1 MLYLIEHTYA
11 LPVGKNLQAGL
22 RRMIVNVIDRRQ
34 ALAITPFFRLGF
46 RPFFLFGS
54 VLAMLAIPLWI
65 MGLNGWFAD
74 WQPTGG
80 WLAWHRHELLF
91 GFAAAIIAGFLLTAV
106 QTWTGF
112 PGLSGK
118 PLMVLTALWVAA
130 RVAWL
135 VGAPVWCVVLLDGL
149 FLPLVA
155 AQMARSVWPV
165 RQVRNYPLVV
175 VLVLL
180 AIANG
185 VTLYGIAT
193 GNDQLQRQATVGGVW
208 FVAALM
214 SMIGGRVIPFFTQR
228 GLLRKDG
235 VTPWPTLDWTILVG
249 TALLSVT
256 LMFGWAMQTNSLIG
270 IAFFGLGVAHLIRI
284 VRWYDAGIWHVPLL
298 WSLHIAN
305 AWIGVACIAMA
316 LWHFSVLA
324 NMSLAVHAL
333 TVGAMGGLILGMIAR
348 VTLGHTGRQLEPP
361 KYMTWAFVLFN
372 LGALSRVVLV
382 DWAYMPGLWLA
393 ATCWALSFAAY
404 VWGYGP
410 MLWRA
415 RVDGHPG

>member
-1 MLYLIEHTYA
+1 MQVL
-11 LPVGKNLQAGL
+11 
-22 RRMIVNVIDRRQ
+22 DRRK
-34 ALAITPFFRLGF
+34 ALTIVPFFRLGF
-46 RPFFLFGS
+46 RPFFLLGS

-65 MGLNGWFAD
+65 MALNGWFTD

-106 QTWTGF
+106 QTWTGI
-112 PGLSGK
+112 PGLSDK
-118 PLMVLTALWVAA
+118 PLMALTALWVAA
-130 RVAWL
+130 RVAWFI
-135 VGAPVWCVVLLDGL
+135 GAPLWCVIALDSL

-175 VLVLL
+175 MLSLM
-180 AIANG
+180 AIANA

-208 FVAALM
+208 FVAAIM

-228 GLLRKDG
+228 GLLRKEG
-235 VTPWPTLDWTILVG
+235 VSPWPALDWLLLIG
-249 TALLSVT
+249 TALLSIA
-256 LMFGWAMQTNSLIG
+256 LMQGWAMQPKLLVGAGFALLGIG
-270 IAFFGLGVAHLIRI
+270 HLIRS
-284 VRWYDAGIWHVPLL
+284 VRWYDAGIWQVPLL
-298 WSLHIAN
+298 WSLHIAY
-305 AWIGVACIAMA
+305 AWMGVACLAMA

-348 VTLGHTGRQLEPP
+348 VTLGHTGRPLHPP
-361 KYMTWAFVLFN
+361 KSMTWAFVLFN
-372 LGALSRVVLV
+372 LGALARVILV
-382 DWAYMPGLWLA
+382 DWAYIPGLWIA
-393 ATCWALSFAAY
+393 AACWAVSFALYLWSYA
-404 VWGYGP
+404 P
-410 MLWRA
+410 MLWQA

>member
-1 MLYLIEHTYA
+1 M
-11 LPVGKNLQAGL
+11 
-22 RRMIVNVIDRRQ
+22 NVIDRRQ

-80 WLAWHRHELLF
+80 WLSWHRHELLF

-235 VTPWPTLDWTILVG
+235 VTPWPTLDWAILVG

-256 LMFGWAMQTNSLIG
+256 LMLGWAMQTNSLIG